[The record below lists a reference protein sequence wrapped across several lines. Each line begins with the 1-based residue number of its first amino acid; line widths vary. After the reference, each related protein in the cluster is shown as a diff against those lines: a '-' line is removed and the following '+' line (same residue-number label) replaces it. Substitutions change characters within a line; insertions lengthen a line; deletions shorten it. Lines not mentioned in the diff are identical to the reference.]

1 MNQND
6 EKGLENGI
14 KLITSDQL
22 NTLPISI
29 REWVMHQKVHSGLHK
44 IQMEDEEYTL
54 ISLGM
59 RPNPGY
65 QLQVTNIV
73 QQDNQVK
80 VEVTEHEPTPGTFY
94 PQMIV
99 YPFVLT
105 KSDVPINVEGLNH
118 VHTKNPQS
126 K

>member
-6 EKGLENGI
+6 EKGLGI
-14 KLITSDQL
+14 KLITSEQL
-22 NTLPISI
+22 KTLPVSI

-80 VEVTEHEPTPGTFY
+80 VEVTEQEPTPGTFY

-99 YPFVLT
+99 YPYVLT
-105 KSDVPINVEGLNH
+105 KSDVPIHVEGLSH
-118 VHTKNPQS
+118 AHTKNPQS